1 MTPGKRRDKLHFQ
14 SREIVEDEYGNEVS
28 GPFATV
34 FTEYAE
40 LMPLKGGESVLA
52 SRLSGVQP
60 FVIRIPGSASARN
73 VTTAWRAV
81 DARNPSRIFNITSAA
96 NLDQKNAYI
105 DMMATQGVVT

>member
-1 MTPGKRRDKLHFQ
+1 MTPGKRREKLHFQ
-14 SREIVEDEYGNEVS
+14 ARPTGDDGYGNES

-40 LMPLKGGESVLA
+40 LLPLKGGGESVLA

-60 FVIRIPGSASARN
+60 YIIRVPGSAAARN

-81 DARNPSRIFNITSAA
+81 DARNQSRIFNITSVA
-96 NLDQKNAYI
+96 NFDQRNAYI
-105 DMMATQGVVT
+105 DMMARQGVVT

>member
-1 MTPGKRRDKLHFQ
+1 MTPGKRREKLHFQ
-14 SREIVEDEYGNEVS
+14 SRGVVEDDYGNEVS

-60 FVIRIPGSASARN
+60 FIIRIPGSTAARD

-81 DARNPSRIFNITSAA
+81 DARNPSRIFNITSVA
-96 NLDQKNAYI
+96 NFDQKNAGI